1 MAIFETNKSKIA
13 IKTRIQIG
21 LPTTGTGTNYW
32 PFEKAKRRTEHAE
45 FLCGRESLNR
55 LVMWDTCRNW
65 TLMKERNSLSSPGF
79 LTNMEIWPA
88 VRKSCGKSAQTQK
101 N

>member
-1 MAIFETNKSKIA
+1 
-13 IKTRIQIG
+13 
-21 LPTTGTGTNYW
+21 
-32 PFEKAKRRTEHAE
+32 
-45 FLCGRESLNR
+45 
-55 LVMWDTCRNW
+55 
-65 TLMKERNSLSSPGF
+65 MKERNSLNSPGF